1 MRVSEPGQL
10 LSWRLGAGEVWAW
23 CLVLAAV
30 AYWAKVVSGS
40 GAPNPLAPVAI
51 ADRIFGAG
59 AFSVVAWA
67 MILKRAGKLVP
78 ERPASPRLVF
88 VALVLG
94 LLCAV
99 PVDPAL
105 VLALAGL
112 AGGLLLQS
120 DATRAGR
127 QAGLLLLV
135 LAGSWAS
142 PDLRPL
148 HVAIAYG
155 DAHAVG
161 WLMHLAG
168 ASVVVRGNLVINGNF
183 AIEILSDCASSA
195 PFAQVI
201 LAFVVIAL
209 YRRGSCRR
217 ADAPW
222 LLCSLLASIVLTEIR
237 LSLMA
242 ISHADYSWWH
252 DGLGVTVYQFVALAP
267 AMAFPLLATVGA
279 TNASASDPR
288 PGQLV

>member
-1 MRVSEPGQL
+1 VLGACSDRVLGQGGWWFPCREPACRRGDRGSCFWRRCVQRR
-10 LSWRLGAGEVWAW
+10 RLGDDLEARRRP
-23 CLVLAAV
+23 C
-30 AYWAKVVSGS
+30 
-40 GAPNPLAPVAI
+40 
-51 ADRIFGAG
+51 
-59 AFSVVAWA
+59 
-67 MILKRAGKLVP
+67 P
-78 ERPASPRLVF
+78 ERPASPRLVLT
-88 VALVLG
+88 ALGLG

-105 VLALAGL
+105 VLALAALGS
-112 AGGLLLQS
+112 GVLLQS
-120 DATRAGR
+120 DVTGAGR

-148 HVAIAYG
+148 HVAIAHW
-155 DAHAVG
+155 DAQTVG
-161 WLMHLAG
+161 WVMHLAG

-183 AIEILSDCASSA
+183 AIEVLSDCASSA
-195 PFAQVI
+195 PLAQVI

-222 LLCSLLASIVLTEIR
+222 LLASLLASVVLTEIR

-252 DGLGVTVYQFVALAP
+252 DGLGVTVYGLVALAP
-267 AMAFPLLATVGA
+267 AIAFPLLSTAGA
-279 TNASASDPR
+279 TNASARNPR
-288 PGQLV
+288 TGQLV